1 MAAKKRAAQRLQKG
15 IQLSGNKKACRSV
28 AAKTSY
34 LETAKAPVALR
45 LHKGMLPSGCKKPCH
60 SVAANKLDAQWQ
72 QKTCCPVA
80 AKKFAAQRSLNNLP
94 LSSNKGPYY
103 SMAVERH
110 APLWQQKAVL
120 LSGSEKACCLVTAKN

>member
-1 MAAKKRAAQRLQKG
+1 M
-15 IQLSGNKKACRSV
+15 LSGSKEACRSV
-28 AAKTSY
+28 AAKK
-34 LETAKAPVALR
+34 LAARWQLKNAL
-45 LHKGMLPSGCKKPCH
+45 LSVLPSGCKKPCH

-80 AKKFAAQRSLNNLP
+80 VKKFAAQRSLNNLP

-103 SMAVERH
+103 SMAAERH